1 MKLKKITINGL
12 FKTFKHTITFNEKEG
27 ITIVIGE
34 NGLGKT
40 VILEMIEAFFNNKFD
55 YLSLIEFETIE
66 MEFTDNIEWE
76 ISLDKTE
83 EISESKRLRRRI
95 YYPLT
100 LIESSPKRKS
110 IRTAKLQNDD
120 TDKYQRNVRFSRSNM
135 PFLEK
140 IGYDRWLDQRYGEI
154 LDTETVRNLY
164 GDNYPSLFIEETNDI
179 PEWVVKRIQSNKV
192 YLIKT
197 QRLLLLED
205 RDKNNLTKTVDKY
218 SNELSRTI
226 QSHLARSTAFSSEL
240 DRTYPNRLLDRLSKR
255 KNKNQIISEDL
266 IASLNRLTEKRFLLN
281 KVGLI
286 AFEENDNIFN
296 IENFS
301 SEDVRNVLQLYVE
314 DSFKKLEVYDELAKK
329 LEIFVNIVN
338 KRFKH
343 KKLTIDKERGFV
355 FESTIQKASNP
366 KDDITIQAGK
376 LSSGEQNEL
385 VLFYELLFKTE
396 QNTLVL
402 IDEPEISLHISWQ
415 NSFIDDLKEII
426 KLNKFDILIATHSPN
441 IIGNNWDLRVELKGL
456 E

>member
-1 MKLKKITINGL
+1 MKLKKIIINGL
-12 FKTFKHTITFNEKEG
+12 FGTFNHTITFNDSEG

-55 YLSLIEFETIE
+55 NLSLIEFETIE
-66 MEFTDNIEWE
+66 MIFTDGVSWK

-83 EISESKRLRRRI
+83 EITENKRLRRRI
-95 YYPLT
+95 YYPLD
-100 LIESSPKRKS
+100 LIESSTKRKS
-110 IRTAKLQNDD
+110 VRTAKLQNDD
-120 TDKYQRNVRFSRSNM
+120 ADKFQRNVRLSRSNI

-140 IGYDRWLDQRYGEI
+140 IGYDRWLDQRFGEI
-154 LDTETVRNLY
+154 IDTETVRHLY
-164 GDNYPSLFIEETNDI
+164 GDSFPSLFIEEANNI
-179 PEWVVKRIQSNKV
+179 PEWVIKRIQLNKV

-205 RDKNNLTKTVDKY
+205 RDKSNLTKTVDKY

-226 QSHLARSTAFSSEL
+226 QTHLARSTAFSSEL
-240 DRTYPNRLLDRLSKR
+240 DRTYPNRLLNRLNRR
-255 KNKNQIISEDL
+255 KKKNQIISLDL
-266 IASLNRLTEKRFLLN
+266 ITSLNQLTEKRLLLN

-314 DSFKKLEVYDELAKK
+314 DSFKKLEIYDELAKK
-329 LEIFVNIVN
+329 LEIFVNIIN

-355 FESTIQKASNP
+355 FESTIQRATTLKE
-366 KDDITIQAGK
+366 DITIQAGK

-441 IIGNNWDLRVELKGL
+441 IIGNNWDLRVALMGVE
-456 E
+456 